1 MTSSTTTILRNRSII
16 FFLSTSAP
24 SPRSATF
31 HPSTEEEV
39 VVGFI
44 RRLSSLVSS
53 SHFLLL
59 FRRSTIH
66 PLSPSFISRF
76 NVVPRFSLNAAIKK
90 RTEWPWPGGRTRGWN
105 QGAAEIPAFRN
116 YGHTA
121 GSLHGNSRYHDRNDV
136 VRVSAE
142 RGGKKIRQSQV
153 DCKRTHR

>member
-16 FFLSTSAP
+16 FLLSIHLT
-24 SPRSATF
+24 PRTAAF
-31 HPSTEEEV
+31 HPLTEGAA

-66 PLSPSFISRF
+66 PLPPSFISRF

-105 QGAAEIPAFRN
+105 QRERRRFRRFAITATPPVRFTEIRDTTTETTLQGYPEE
-116 YGHTA
+116 G
-121 GSLHGNSRYHDRNDV
+121 
-136 VRVSAE
+136 E
-142 RGGKKIRQSQV
+142 GKK
-153 DCKRTHR
+153 

>member
-16 FFLSTSAP
+16 FLLSIHLT
-24 SPRSATF
+24 PRTAAF
-31 HPSTEEEV
+31 HPLTEGAA

-66 PLSPSFISRF
+66 PLPPSFISRF

-121 GSLHGNSRYHDRNDV
+121 GSLHGNSRYHDWNDV
-136 VRVSAE
+136 TRISGG

-153 DCKRTHR
+153 DCKWTHR

>member
-31 HPSTEEEV
+31 HPSNEEEV

-44 RRLSSLVSS
+44 RRFVLSFSPLVPSIDHYPLSS
-53 SHFLLL
+53 
-59 FRRSTIH
+59 
-66 PLSPSFISRF
+66 SFISRF

-136 VRVSAE
+136 VRISAE

>member
-16 FFLSTSAP
+16 FFLSSHL
-24 SPRSATF
+24 SPRPATF
-31 HPSTEEEV
+31 HPLTEGAV
-39 VVGFI
+39 MVGFI
-44 RRLSSLVSS
+44 RRLSSLLSS

-90 RTEWPWPGGRTRGWN
+90 RTDWPWPGGRTRGWN

-121 GSLHGNSRYHDRNDV
+121 GSLHGNSRYHGRNDV
-136 VRVSAE
+136 VRISGG
-142 RGGKKIRQSQV
+142 RGEKK
-153 DCKRTHR
+153 